1 MATSEQT
8 KNQKSENTEKSEN
21 AEKSDKM
28 QTAGVYVYGIV
39 PAGVEPEEDASGVAD
54 GKVDVVAGGDI
65 AALVSG
71 MSVDRPLGKP
81 EDLRAHANVLDGMSR
96 VAPVLPLRF
105 GAVLTDADAVK
116 EELLSA
122 HADEFAAALEQLEGK
137 AQYVVKGRYV
147 EQAILREIL
156 EEDEQAARLRDE
168 IRDKSEDAGR
178 QARMA
183 LGELVNNA
191 IAGKREEDTCKAVE
205 ALGGLTDSVNRR
217 EPTHEEEA
225 VQVAVL
231 ADVDRQDDLE
241 RAVGAL
247 AEEWDGR
254 VEVKLLGP
262 MAAYDFV
269 VTANPAGQG

>member
-8 KNQKSENTEKSEN
+8 KKQKRENTEKSE
-21 AEKSDKM
+21 KSDKK
-28 QTAGVYVYGIV
+28 QTVGVYVYGIV
-39 PAGVEPEEDASGVAD
+39 PADVEPGDDATGVAD
-54 GKVDVVAGGDI
+54 GKVEVVASGDI
-65 AALVSG
+65 AALVSEV
-71 MSVDRPLGKP
+71 SVDRPIGKP
-81 EDLRAHANVLDGMSR
+81 ED
-96 VAPVLPLRF
+96 LPLRF

-137 AQYVVKGRYV
+137 AQYVVKGRYA

-156 EEDEQAARLRDE
+156 DENEQAAQLREE

-191 IAGKREEDTCKAVE
+191 IAGKREEDTRKTVD
-205 ALGGLTDSVNRR
+205 ALGDLTDSVNRR

-231 ADVDRQDDLE
+231 VDVDRQDELE
-241 RAVGAL
+241 EAVGKL

-254 VEVKLLGP
+254 VELKLLGP

-269 VTANPAGQG
+269 VTQNPAGQG

>member
-1 MATSEQT
+1 MATSEQA
-8 KNQKSENTEKSEN
+8 KNQKSGNTEKS
-21 AEKSDKM
+21 DKK

-39 PAGVEPEEDASGVAD
+39 PAGVEPGDDATGVAD
-54 GKVDVVAGGDI
+54 GKVDIVTDGDI
-65 AALVSG
+65 AALVSA
-71 MSVDRPLGKP
+71 MSVDRPIGKP
-81 EDLRAHANVLDGMSR
+81 EDLRAHANVLDGTAG

-156 EEDEQAARLRDE
+156 DENEQAAQLRDE

-178 QARMA
+178 DARMA

-191 IAGKREEDTCKAVE
+191 IAGKREEDTRKTVE
-205 ALGGLTDSVNRR
+205 ALGGLIDSVNRR

-231 ADVDRQDDLE
+231 ADVDRQDELE
-241 RAVGAL
+241 QAIGEL
-247 AEEWDGR
+247 AQEWDGR
-254 VEVKLLGP
+254 VEIKLLGP

-269 VTANPAGQG
+269 VTQNPTGQG

>member
-1 MATSEQT
+1 MATSEQA
-8 KNQKSENTEKSEN
+8 KNQKSENPG
-21 AEKSDKM
+21 KSDKK

-39 PAGVEPEEDASGVAD
+39 PADVEPGDDATGVSG
-54 GKVDVVAGGDI
+54 GKVDIVTDGDI
-65 AALVSG
+65 AALVSA

-81 EDLRAHANVLDGMSR
+81 EDLRAHANVLDGTSR

-105 GAVLTDADAVK
+105 GAVLTDTDAVK

-147 EQAILREIL
+147 EQAILQEIL
-156 EEDEQAARLRDE
+156 DENEQAAQMRDE

-191 IAGKREEDTCKAVE
+191 IAGKREEDTRKTVE
-205 ALGGLTDSVNRR
+205 ALGDLTDSVNRR

-231 ADVDRQDDLE
+231 ADVDRQDQLE
-241 RAVGAL
+241 EAVGKL
-247 AEEWDGR
+247 AEEWNGR
-254 VEVKLLGP
+254 VEIKLLGP

-269 VTANPAGQG
+269 VTQNPAGQG

>member
-8 KNQKSENTEKSEN
+8 KKQKSENTEKSE
-21 AEKSDKM
+21 KSDKK

-39 PAGVEPEEDASGVAD
+39 PADVEPGDDATGVAD
-54 GKVDVVAGGDI
+54 GKVEVVASGDI
-65 AALVSG
+65 AALVSEV
-71 MSVDRPLGKP
+71 SVDRPIGKP
-81 EDLRAHANVLDGMSR
+81 EDLRAHANVLDGTSR

-137 AQYVVKGRYV
+137 AQYVVKGRYA

-156 EEDEQAARLRDE
+156 DENEQAAQLREE

-183 LGELVNNA
+183 LGEVVNNA
-191 IAGKREEDTCKAVE
+191 IAGKREEDTRKTVD
-205 ALGGLTDSVNRR
+205 ALGDLTDSVNRR

-231 ADVDRQDDLE
+231 VDVDRQDELE
-241 RAVGAL
+241 EAVGKL

-254 VEVKLLGP
+254 VELKLLGP

-269 VTANPAGQG
+269 VTQNPAGQG

>member
-1 MATSEQT
+1 MMATSEQA
-8 KNQKSENTEKSEN
+8 KNQKSGNTEKS
-21 AEKSDKM
+21 DKK

-39 PAGVEPEEDASGVAD
+39 PAGVEPGDDATGVAD
-54 GKVDVVAGGDI
+54 GKVDIVTDGDI
-65 AALVSG
+65 AALVSA
-71 MSVDRPLGKP
+71 MSVDRPIGKP
-81 EDLRAHANVLDGMSR
+81 EDLRAHANVLDGTAG

-156 EEDEQAARLRDE
+156 DENEQAAQLRDE
-168 IRDKSEDAGR
+168 IRDKSEDASR
-178 QARMA
+178 DARMA
-183 LGELVNNA
+183 LRELVNNA
-191 IAGKREEDTCKAVE
+191 IAGKREEDTRKTVE
-205 ALGGLTDSVNRR
+205 ALGGLIDSVNRR

-231 ADVDRQDDLE
+231 ADVDRQDELE
-241 RAVGAL
+241 QAIGEL
-247 AEEWDGR
+247 AQEWDGR
-254 VEVKLLGP
+254 VEIKLLGP

-269 VTANPAGQG
+269 VTQNPTGQG